1 MEFFS
6 KLGSMIGKRL
16 MGSYQNSAIPGV
28 ISTGQG
34 LLGQLQQG
42 PEMMGPV
49 PQDQMAPLNPR
60 DVNYQMPQRQQRD
73 TSGIGMQA
81 AQAPQLQNIGGGPV
95 GGYGDQYQGGIPEL
109 LRSYGEPS
117 VGLLKYIER

>member
-16 MGSYQNSAIPGV
+16 MGSYQNSAIPSA

-42 PEMMGPV
+42 PEVMGPV

-60 DVNYQMPQRQQRD
+60 DVNYGLPRRAASPD
-73 TSGIGMQA
+73 PIGMAA